1 MTEFDH
7 VTWQHPTYET
17 SIIYL
22 NFMKRLT
29 VQNMLETNTSS
40 KSSASTWTK
49 FSHPNDGG
57 IKFLHNIQQT
67 LYKAEDHHLSNTY
80 HENQET
86 YKQGLRTTPNAKWIL
101 PHVLIWSSLIPLP
114 ITTYI
119 MWVSTNELYHH
130 LLLLS
135 YQKCYNIQ
143 TLNSNCQSFIS
154 M

>member
-1 MTEFDH
+1 MTELDH

-22 NFMKRLT
+22 NFVKRHT

-40 KSSASTWTK
+40 KVSASTWTK

-67 LYKAEDHHLSNTY
+67 LYKAEDHHLSNMH
-80 HENQET
+80 HENQDIR
-86 YKQGLRTTPNAKWIL
+86 KKGLRTTPNANWIL
-101 PHVLIWSSLIPLP
+101 PRVLIWSSLIPLL

-119 MWVSTNELYHH
+119 IWVSTNELYHH
-130 LLLLS
+130 VIVKLS
-135 YQKCYNIQ
+135 EKLQYPNINQ
-143 TLNSNCQSFIS
+143 
-154 M
+154 

>member
-1 MTEFDH
+1 MTELDH

-22 NFMKRLT
+22 NFMKRHT

-40 KSSASTWTK
+40 KVSASTWTK

-67 LYKAEDHHLSNTY
+67 LYKAEDHHLSNMH
-80 HENQET
+80 HENQEICRNT
-86 YKQGLRTTPNAKWIL
+86 KGLRTTPNANWIL
-101 PHVLIWSSLIPLP
+101 PHVLIWSSLIPLL

-119 MWVSTNELYHH
+119 VWVSTNELYHH
-130 LLLLS
+130 VIVKLS
-135 YQKCYNIQ
+135 EKLQYPNINQ
-143 TLNSNCQSFIS
+143 
-154 M
+154 